1 MKNTFTLCTAACFWF
16 QTQQDCIVETNFSEF
31 YFKRSAFVESKLHR
45 NARTHPPSLLSPPH
59 AHKGHQ
65 KLRKWNIKSQV
76 DKDIGEE
83 EGGRCEGTDWWVK
96 SPVTS
101 AHLPLDVN
109 IICEV
114 TFLINLN
121 QMFQNS
127 ISNFYFKCCKC
138 FYPLPFHLETIW
150 EKWHFYTFSVA
161 RMRWIRGL
169 GGLEYRDNLRKCW
182 MSDGT
187 T

>member
-1 MKNTFTLCTAACFWF
+1 MHVSDFKLNKILLF
-16 QTQQDCIVETNFSEF
+16 ETNFSKF
-31 YFKRSAFVESKLHR
+31 CFKRSAFVKSKLHR
-45 NARTHPPSLLSPPH
+45 NARTYPPSLLSPPH

-65 KLRKWNIKSQV
+65 KLREWNIKSQV

-83 EGGRCEGTDWWVK
+83 EGGRCESTDWWVK

-101 AHLPLDVN
+101 AHLTLDVN
-109 IICEV
+109 IICEVRAV

-121 QMFQNS
+121 QMFQNG
-127 ISNFYFKCCKC
+127 ISNFYFNVISVFTRFRSTWKQ
-138 FYPLPFHLETIW
+138 FGRNG
-150 EKWHFYTFSVA
+150 HFYTFSVV

-169 GGLEYRDNLRKCW
+169 GGLESRDNLRKYW